1 MQQLVS
7 LIAGFLRLDQGLL
20 QRELR
25 PHPGKND
32 GARERLVYVIH
43 GTDIEALLLVDLV
56 DLGGKKDDGNVA
68 RSRVVLELAADLIAV
83 HARHHHVEQDQVWLL
98 GAGRDGQRLLSVGRH
113 LGPERV
119 RQHARNDGNVGRRI
133 VDDQNEL
140 ASVAR
145 HHLPSR
151 LSDRRDAMPEMHLSA
166 ASKSKLPMRSLSILI
181 SAGVS
186 TPLNRDFAL
195 MM

>member
-1 MQQLVS
+1 
-7 LIAGFLRLDQGLL
+7 LIAGFLGFDQRLL
-20 QRELR
+20 QCELR
-25 PHPGKND
+25 PYPGKND
-32 GARERLVYVIH
+32 RTRERLMNVIY
-43 GTDIEALLLVDLV
+43 GADVEALLLVDLV
-56 DLGGKKDDGNVA
+56 GLGGEKDDGNIT
-68 RSRVVLELAADLIAV
+68 RRRVVLELAADLIAV
-83 HARHHHVEQDQVWLL
+83 HARHHHVEQDQVWPF
-98 GAGRDGQRLLSVGRH
+98 GAGRDDQRLLSVSRD
-113 LGPERV
+113 LGPKRV
-119 RQHARNDGNVGRRI
+119 LQHAGNDRNVGRRI
-133 VDDQNEL
+133 VDDQHEL

-166 ASKSKLPMRSLSILI
+166 ASKSKLPTRSLSILI

>member
-7 LIAGFLRLDQGLL
+7 LIAGFLGFDQGLL
-20 QRELR
+20 QCELR
-25 PHPGKND
+25 PYPGKND

-43 GTDIEALLLVDLV
+43 GTDTEALLLVDLV

-68 RSRVVLELAADLIAV
+68 RPRVVLELAADLIAV

-98 GAGRDGQRLLSVGRH
+98 GAGRDGQRLLSVGCH

-119 RQHARNDGNVGRRI
+119 LQHAGDDGNICRRV
-133 VDDQNEL
+133 VDDQHEL
-140 ASVAR
+140 AFVAR
-145 HHLPSR
+145 HYLPSR
-151 LSDRRDAMPEMHLSA
+151 WSDKREAMPEMHLSA

-195 MM
+195 TM